1 MAELYVSDFAWGYMA
16 AGQPVNATAR
26 RAAVARQHRAEAA
39 LQDANDDRQ
48 HLWEKLNQL
57 AAHATALEAENA
69 ALRQHSANLHQENA
83 NLRQHAADLQ
93 AWGRGVQDDLAEAR
107 RTVEEIV
114 RDNLRRCLAEQGG

>member
-1 MAELYVSDFAWGYMA
+1 MAELWVSDFAWGYIA
-16 AGQPVNATAR
+16 AGQPVNDTAR

-69 ALRQHSANLHQENA
+69 ALRQDSANLHQENA

-93 AWGRGVQDDLAEAR
+93 TWGRGLQDNLAEVR
-107 RTVEEIV
+107 RNVERVV
-114 RDNLRRCLAEQGG
+114 RDNLRRCLAEQSG